1 MYSCHRYLNTILKDK
16 KVHTYCT
23 SFCWTVRK
31 CSAEKIYCKALLL
44 LKQQLFS
51 RVQIFGVGN
60 YDFFLSGF
68 LNYILLGCKGV
79 ILDEME
85 EEMKAVNVN
94 CSVGK

>member
-1 MYSCHRYLNTILKDK
+1 M
-16 KVHTYCT
+16 
-23 SFCWTVRK
+23 
-31 CSAEKIYCKALLL
+31 L

-94 CSVGK
+94 CSVENEHILLGKNAIYIFGMRHKPHF